1 MIPSLPERLRR
12 HTAVIPHPILPEPC
26 WVWTGRQNRNGYGRV
41 RWGGKEPVVHRLV
54 YTLLVAPVPRKTLL
68 DHLCRNRAC
77 CNPAHLVNTL
87 RGAAV
92 LYKPQSQCLTPNS

>member
-12 HTAVIPHPILPEPC
+12 HTAVIPHPTLPEPC

-41 RWGGKEPVVHRLV
+41 RWGGKEPVVHRLI
-54 YTLLVAPVPRKTLL
+54 APVPRKILL

-77 CNPAHLVNTL
+77 CNRAHLVNTL